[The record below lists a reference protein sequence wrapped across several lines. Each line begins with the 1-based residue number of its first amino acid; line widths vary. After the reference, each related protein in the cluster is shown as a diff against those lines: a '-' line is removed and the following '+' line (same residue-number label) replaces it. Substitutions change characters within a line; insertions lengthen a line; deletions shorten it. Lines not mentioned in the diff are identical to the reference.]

1 MALSR
6 LPILSGY
13 ILILVL
19 TVAIG
24 YAYYNEEH
32 TLSLMDEKNCSA
44 NELRREETAMEWT
57 DMERYRYHRQ
67 RLHIDSTLCEF
78 GRIFISEA
86 ADIDSLRIL
95 LEDKEKKLL
104 QLTEIYRCQKSLG
117 DEMANK
123 LPVIAR
129 QSAKEEPKK
138 PKRKGFLGIFGKRK
152 NQSPLPLQPCCTAS
166 TAVSWLSAR
175 RRTKNLKH
183 RLIVCHNKT
192 EFLISACRI

>member
-44 NELRREETAMEWT
+44 NELRREINELNMHMTALSLMGETAMEWT

-129 QSAKEEPKK
+129 QSAKEIG
-138 PKRKGFLGIFGKRK
+138 R
-152 NQSPLPLQPCCTAS
+152 AS
-166 TAVSWLSAR
+166 
-175 RRTKNLKH
+175 
-183 RLIVCHNKT
+183 
-192 EFLISACRI
+192 CRESV

>member
-1 MALSR
+1 MIRKSG
-6 LPILSGY
+6 LPHIPIISGY

-32 TLSLMDEKNCSA
+32 TLSLMDERNRSA
-44 NELRREETAMEWT
+44 NELRREINELNMHMTALSLMGETAMEWT
-57 DMERYRYHRQ
+57 DMERDRYHRQ

-78 GRIFISEA
+78 SRIFISEA

-104 QLTEIYRCQKSLG
+104 QLAEIYRRQKALG
-117 DEMANK
+117 DEMAKK

-138 PKRKGFLGIFGKRK
+138 PKAQRLPRFIRQKG
-152 NQSPLPLQPCCTAS
+152 
-166 TAVSWLSAR
+166 
-175 RRTKNLKH
+175 RTKTL
-183 RLIVCHNKT
+183 CHHDHAVQ
-192 EFLISACRI
+192 FQPWSHG

>member
-44 NELRREETAMEWT
+44 NELRREINELNMHMTALSLMGETAMEWT

-67 RLHIDSTLCEF
+67 RLHIDSTLCEL

-129 QSAKEEPKK
+129 QSAKEEPK
-138 PKRKGFLGIFGKRK
+138 
-152 NQSPLPLQPCCTAS
+152 
-166 TAVSWLSAR
+166 
-175 RRTKNLKH
+175 
-183 RLIVCHNKT
+183 
-192 EFLISACRI
+192 